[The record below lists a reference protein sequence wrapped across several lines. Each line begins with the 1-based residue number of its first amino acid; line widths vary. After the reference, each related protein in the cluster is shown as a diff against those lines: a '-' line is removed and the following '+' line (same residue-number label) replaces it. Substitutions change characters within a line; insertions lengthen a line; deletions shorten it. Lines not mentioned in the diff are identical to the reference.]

1 VSKSAPL
8 PSLPSPFTSLQA
20 AALAFA
26 DASTKDINVADS
38 TFDALVTEL
47 ANGRSVEQ
55 VVQELV
61 VEATALVASYNMVS
75 RFLVALDVA
84 GKSNDLVPWPV
95 DREEVR
101 SVYIPLIAIK
111 QANSIHAQHTIPIP
125 GSDVQGIPIT
135 LYAVKLTIPSLDQRP
150 WLIFANSLL
159 TNTSLWS
166 SVTPVFISRGYNI
179 ILFDQRGH
187 GKSSIPSSECTM
199 PELGRDIAHVLD
211 YFKIQT
217 VNTVIGVSQGGA
229 SALSFS
235 IQYPGR
241 AGKIIACDTQA
252 KAPESNKQAWDDR
265 IKLAKSS
272 DDGMERLAVVTAQ
285 RWFPAGSV
293 YHPVDPDFNADGNHD
308 NPILKMIATTPSQGF
323 EHSARALQTYDLLAD
338 GLLRSNTKTLLVAGE
353 KDGGGAISK
362 ALQQLT
368 ENWAKEGGN
377 VRFAE
382 VKGAGHLPMVGT
394 MKQWIQVIGGFLQE
408 GGD

>member
-1 VSKSAPL
+1 
-8 PSLPSPFTSLQA
+8 
-20 AALAFA
+20 
-26 DASTKDINVADS
+26 
-38 TFDALVTEL
+38 
-47 ANGRSVEQ
+47 
-55 VVQELV
+55 
-61 VEATALVASYNMVS
+61 
-75 RFLVALDVA
+75 
-84 GKSNDLVPWPV
+84 
-95 DREEVR
+95 
-101 SVYIPLIAIK
+101 
-111 QANSIHAQHTIPIP
+111 
-125 GSDVQGIPIT
+125 
-135 LYAVKLTIPSLDQRP
+135 
-150 WLIFANSLL
+150 
-159 TNTSLWS
+159 
-166 SVTPVFISRGYNI
+166 
-179 ILFDQRGH
+179 
-187 GKSSIPSSECTM
+187 M

-217 VNTVIGVSQGGA
+217 VEAVIGVSQGAA

-272 DDGMERLAVVTAQ
+272 DDGMERLAIVTAQ

-293 YHPVDPDFNADGNHD
+293 YHSVDPDFNADGNHD
-308 NPILKMIATTPSQGF
+308 NPVLKMIATTPRQGF
-323 EHSARALQTYDLLAD
+323 ERSARALQTYDLLAD
-338 GLLRSNTKTLLVAGE
+338 GLLRSKTKTLLVAGE
-353 KDGGGAISK
+353 KDGGGVISK

-408 GGD
+408 GGN

>member
-1 VSKSAPL
+1 
-8 PSLPSPFTSLQA
+8 
-20 AALAFA
+20 
-26 DASTKDINVADS
+26 
-38 TFDALVTEL
+38 
-47 ANGRSVEQ
+47 
-55 VVQELV
+55 
-61 VEATALVASYNMVS
+61 MVS

-84 GKSNDLVPWPV
+84 GKSNDIVPWPV

-101 SVYIPLIAIK
+101 SVIMPSIAIK
-111 QANSIHAQHTIPIP
+111 QTNLIHSQHTIPIP
-125 GSDVQGIPIT
+125 GSDVHGIPTT
-135 LYAVKLTIPSLDQRP
+135 LYAVKLTKPSLDQRP

-159 TNTSLWS
+159 TNMSLWS

-187 GKSSIPSSECTM
+187 GQSSIPLSDCTM

-211 YFKIQT
+211 YFKTQMVEAI
-217 VNTVIGVSQGGA
+217 IGVSQGAA

-241 AGKIIACDTQA
+241 AEKIIACDTQA

-265 IKLAKSS
+265 IKLAKNS
-272 DDGMERLAVVTAQ
+272 DDGMERLAIVTAQ

-293 YHPVDPDFNADGNHD
+293 YHSVDPDFNADGNHD
-308 NPILKMIATTPSQGF
+308 NPVLKMIATTPCQGF
-323 EHSARALQTYDLLAD
+323 ERSARALQTYDLLAD
-338 GLLRSNTKTLLVAGE
+338 GLLQSKTKTLLVAGE
-353 KDGGGAISK
+353 KDGGGMISK

-368 ENWAKEGGN
+368 ESWAKAGGN

-394 MKQWIQVIGGFLQE
+394 MKQWIQVIEGFLPE